1 MKFWLNKSGLFND
14 AGTIEYTPLFN
25 CDAQQYLGLGK
36 NRYIM
41 KAGAIPSNK
50 FVLQANYADSSG
62 THNGSLLRLIQDT
75 WYNAEFKNG
84 NTTEFK
90 LRTAPQLFASGTK
103 VTHNNLSLN
112 ETGWVEGTY
121 NIDQDAVTSAG
132 NRIYNSQYAGLTW
145 PEITHVDFP
154 YRLRVAA
161 DSFPCV
167 VFYRDTSSSNA
178 ELTLLG
184 QYVFMYDKK
193 SDYIYGERSIYYTSD
208 TSDPFCLKAAN
219 SKLDKATNKIW
230 DNDKV
235 LQIEVVYP
243 NSPLTSY
250 VNDVVA
256 ESYELDENDN
266 LIAAP
271 NSPQYRFDHVVS
283 TDSSGKPT
291 KFQWEEH
298 FDLIYPD
305 KDDIIENPDEFV
317 AKV

>member
-1 MKFWLNKSGLFND
+1 MKFWLNKSNLFND

-25 CDAQQYLGLGK
+25 CESQQYLGLGK

-41 KAGAIPSNK
+41 KTGAIPSNK

-84 NTTEFK
+84 NATEFK

-184 QYVFMYDKK
+184 QYVFMDDKK

-219 SKLDKATNKIW
+219 SKLDKATNMVW

-235 LQIEVVYP
+235 LRIEVVYP

-250 VNDVVA
+250 VDDMVA
-256 ESYELDENDN
+256 DSYELDENDN
-266 LIAAP
+266 LISAP
-271 NSPQYRFDHVVS
+271 DATQYRFDHVVS
-283 TDSSGKPT
+283 TDSSGKTT
-291 KFQWEEH
+291 KF
-298 FDLIYPD
+298 
-305 KDDIIENPDEFV
+305 
-317 AKV
+317 